1 MRYSIV
7 YSSNTGNTRQLA
19 EEIEKQLPAGELV
32 YCGAPDAAAL
42 QAEVLFVGF
51 WTDKG
56 SCDEKVAE
64 LLKQADGKTVLS
76 VRHRRFWPEPS
87 SISIRFWP
95 ACGENLPAGR
105 CMAAASCVRAGC
117 LRRYAAV
124 TRPCR
129 PRSRKMPATKCLS
142 KTSTQH
148 WHIRTPMIW
157 KLLQPGLRVAW
168 RKGFRK

>member
-32 YCGAPDAAAL
+32 YCGAPDTAAL

-64 LLKQADGKTVLS
+64 LLKQADGKTVYLFGTAGFGQS
-76 VRHRRFWPEPS
+76 QQYFDQILARVR
-87 SISIRFWP
+87 
-95 ACGENLPAGR
+95 ENLPAG
-105 CMAAASCVRAGC
+105 
-117 LRRYAAV
+117 AV
-124 TRPCR
+124 YGGGFMCQGRMPQAV
-129 PRSRKMPATKCLS
+129 RSRYEAMQAKEPENARYKMLIENFDAALAHPNADDLEAATAWAKSCL
-142 KTSTQH
+142 
-148 WHIRTPMIW
+148 
-157 KLLQPGLRVAW
+157 A
-168 RKGFRK
+168 

>member
-64 LLKQADGKTVLS
+64 LLKQADGKTVYLFGTAGFGQS
-76 VRHRRFWPEPS
+76 QQYFDQILARVR
-87 SISIRFWP
+87 
-95 ACGENLPAGR
+95 ENLPAGAVYGGGFMCQGR
-105 CMAAASCVRAGC
+105 MPQAVRSRYEAMQAKEPENARYKMLIENFDAALAHPNADDLEAAAAWVKSCLA
-117 LRRYAAV
+117 
-124 TRPCR
+124 
-129 PRSRKMPATKCLS
+129 
-142 KTSTQH
+142 
-148 WHIRTPMIW
+148 
-157 KLLQPGLRVAW
+157 
-168 RKGFRK
+168 

>member
-32 YCGAPDAAAL
+32 YCGAPDTAAL

-64 LLKQADGKTVLS
+64 LLKQADGKTVYLFGTAGFGQS
-76 VRHRRFWPEPS
+76 QQYFDQILARVRKICPP
-87 SISIRFWP
+87 
-95 ACGENLPAGR
+95 GR

-117 LRRYAAV
+117 LRRCAAV

>member
-64 LLKQADGKTVLS
+64 LLKQAGGKTVYLFGTAGFGQS
-76 VRHRRFWPEPS
+76 QQYFDQILARVR
-87 SISIRFWP
+87 
-95 ACGENLPAGR
+95 ENLPAGAVYGGGFMCQGR
-105 CMAAASCVRAGC
+105 MPQAVRSRYEAMQAKEPENARYKMLIENFDAALAHPNADDLEAAAAWAKGC
-117 LRRYAAV
+117 LA
-124 TRPCR
+124 
-129 PRSRKMPATKCLS
+129 
-142 KTSTQH
+142 
-148 WHIRTPMIW
+148 
-157 KLLQPGLRVAW
+157 
-168 RKGFRK
+168 

>member
-7 YSSNTGNTRQLA
+7 YSSNTGNTRQMA

-64 LLKQADGKTVLS
+64 LLKQADGKTVYLFGTAGFGQS
-76 VRHRRFWPEPS
+76 QQYFDQILARVR
-87 SISIRFWP
+87 
-95 ACGENLPAGR
+95 ENLPAGAVYGGGFMCQGR
-105 CMAAASCVRAGC
+105 MPQAVRSRYEAMQAKEPENARYKMLIENFDAALAHPNADDLEAAAAWAKSCLA
-117 LRRYAAV
+117 
-124 TRPCR
+124 
-129 PRSRKMPATKCLS
+129 
-142 KTSTQH
+142 
-148 WHIRTPMIW
+148 
-157 KLLQPGLRVAW
+157 
-168 RKGFRK
+168 

>member
-64 LLKQADGKTVLS
+64 LLKQADGKTVYLFGTAGFGQS
-76 VRHRRFWPEPS
+76 QQYFDQILARVR
-87 SISIRFWP
+87 
-95 ACGENLPAGR
+95 ENLPAGAVYGGGFMCQGR
-105 CMAAASCVRAGC
+105 MPQAVRSRYEAMQAKEPENARYKMLIENFDAALAHPNADDLEAAAAWTKSCLA
-117 LRRYAAV
+117 
-124 TRPCR
+124 
-129 PRSRKMPATKCLS
+129 
-142 KTSTQH
+142 
-148 WHIRTPMIW
+148 
-157 KLLQPGLRVAW
+157 
-168 RKGFRK
+168 

>member
-64 LLKQADGKTVLS
+64 LLKHADGKTVYLFGTAGFGQS
-76 VRHRRFWPEPS
+76 QQYFDQILARVR
-87 SISIRFWP
+87 
-95 ACGENLPAGR
+95 ENLPAGAVYGGGFMCQGR
-105 CMAAASCVRAGC
+105 MPQAVRSRYEAMQAKEPENARYKMLIENFDAALAHPNTDDLEAAAAWAKGC
-117 LRRYAAV
+117 LA
-124 TRPCR
+124 
-129 PRSRKMPATKCLS
+129 
-142 KTSTQH
+142 
-148 WHIRTPMIW
+148 
-157 KLLQPGLRVAW
+157 
-168 RKGFRK
+168 

>member
-64 LLKQADGKTVLS
+64 LLKHADGKTVYLFGTAGFGQS
-76 VRHRRFWPEPS
+76 QQYFDQILARVR
-87 SISIRFWP
+87 
-95 ACGENLPAGR
+95 ENLPAGAVYGGGFMCQGR
-105 CMAAASCVRAGC
+105 MPQAVRSRYEAMQAKEPENARYKMLIENFDAALAHPNADDLEAAAAWAKSCLA
-117 LRRYAAV
+117 
-124 TRPCR
+124 
-129 PRSRKMPATKCLS
+129 
-142 KTSTQH
+142 
-148 WHIRTPMIW
+148 
-157 KLLQPGLRVAW
+157 
-168 RKGFRK
+168 

>member
-32 YCGAPDAAAL
+32 YCGAPDTAAL

-64 LLKQADGKTVLS
+64 LLKQADGKTVYLFGTAGFGQS
-76 VRHRRFWPEPS
+76 QQYFDQILARVR
-87 SISIRFWP
+87 
-95 ACGENLPAGR
+95 ENLPAGAVYGGGFMCQGR
-105 CMAAASCVRAGC
+105 IPQAVRSRYEAMQAKEPENARYKMLIENFDAALAHPNTDDLEAAAAWAKGC
-117 LRRYAAV
+117 LA
-124 TRPCR
+124 
-129 PRSRKMPATKCLS
+129 
-142 KTSTQH
+142 
-148 WHIRTPMIW
+148 
-157 KLLQPGLRVAW
+157 
-168 RKGFRK
+168 

>member
-32 YCGAPDAAAL
+32 YCGAPDTAAL

-64 LLKQADGKTVLS
+64 LLKQADGKTVYLFGTAGFGQS
-76 VRHRRFWPEPS
+76 QQYFDQILARVR
-87 SISIRFWP
+87 
-95 ACGENLPAGR
+95 ENLPAGAVYGGGFMCQGR
-105 CMAAASCVRAGC
+105 MPQAVRSRYEAMQAKEPENARYKMLIENFDAALAHPNTDDLEAAAAWAKSCLA
-117 LRRYAAV
+117 
-124 TRPCR
+124 
-129 PRSRKMPATKCLS
+129 
-142 KTSTQH
+142 
-148 WHIRTPMIW
+148 
-157 KLLQPGLRVAW
+157 
-168 RKGFRK
+168 

>member
-32 YCGAPDAAAL
+32 YCGAPDTAAL

-64 LLKQADGKTVLS
+64 LLKQADGKTVYLFGTAGFGQS
-76 VRHRRFWPEPS
+76 QQYFDQILARVR
-87 SISIRFWP
+87 
-95 ACGENLPAGR
+95 ENLPAGAVYGGGFMCQGR
-105 CMAAASCVRAGC
+105 MPQAVRSRYEAMQAKEPENARYKMLIENFDAALAHPNADDLEAAAAWAKSCLA
-117 LRRYAAV
+117 
-124 TRPCR
+124 
-129 PRSRKMPATKCLS
+129 
-142 KTSTQH
+142 
-148 WHIRTPMIW
+148 
-157 KLLQPGLRVAW
+157 
-168 RKGFRK
+168 

>member
-64 LLKQADGKTVLS
+64 LLKQADGKTVYLFGTAGFGQS
-76 VRHRRFWPEPS
+76 QQYFDQILARVR
-87 SISIRFWP
+87 
-95 ACGENLPAGR
+95 ENLPAG
-105 CMAAASCVRAGC
+105 
-117 LRRYAAV
+117 AV
-124 TRPCR
+124 YGGGFMCQGRMPQAV
-129 PRSRKMPATKCLS
+129 RSRYEAMQAKEPENARYKMLIENFDAALAHPNADDLEADAAWAKSCL
-142 KTSTQH
+142 
-148 WHIRTPMIW
+148 
-157 KLLQPGLRVAW
+157 A
-168 RKGFRK
+168 

>member
-64 LLKQADGKTVLS
+64 LLKHADGKTVYLFGTAGFGQS
-76 VRHRRFWPEPS
+76 QQYFDQILARVR
-87 SISIRFWP
+87 
-95 ACGENLPAGR
+95 ENLPAGAVYGGGFMCQGR
-105 CMAAASCVRAGC
+105 MPQAGRSRYEAMQAKEPENARYKMLIENFDAALAHPNADDLEAAAAWAKSCLA
-117 LRRYAAV
+117 
-124 TRPCR
+124 
-129 PRSRKMPATKCLS
+129 
-142 KTSTQH
+142 
-148 WHIRTPMIW
+148 
-157 KLLQPGLRVAW
+157 
-168 RKGFRK
+168 